1 MIKVLRIITRLN
13 IGGPSKQIITLNALF
28 DENNFEQKVIVGKVE
43 LSEMEVD
50 YSSLK
55 NLVKIHS
62 LRRGLNP
69 VFDLFAFLKVCR
81 ILHKYR
87 PDIIHTHL
95 SKAWAFGVL
104 AKMLVAP
111 KTKLVHTFHG
121 HILHSYFS
129 GLFQILILNFQRF
142 LASKTDV
149 LVAVNEAIRTDL
161 ISNQIGVN
169 AKFDIA
175 YPGFDAPH
183 KIDSASARS
192 TLGLQQDSFA
202 IGFIG
207 RFEKIKRPDI
217 LAEVVKLTN
226 SSDDGVQFLFCGGGS
241 LYEELQRQV
250 AGLPAICLPWT
261 DDLSTF
267 YSSVDLMILVSDNEG
282 TPLAIIEAG
291 KVGVPTL
298 TRNVGGIKGLISDSI
313 NGFIVGNSSIEIADK
328 ISQIVGNKQLL
339 QSVSKE
345 AELYFNKEFSKEAF
359 LETYKRIYRSL
370 AT

>member
-1 MIKVLRIITRLN
+1 MTKILRIITRLHV
-13 IGGPSKQIITLNALF
+13 GGPSKQILTLNSIF
-28 DENNFEQKVIVGKVE
+28 EGQEFEQTLIVGKVE
-43 LSEMEVD
+43 HFEMEVN

-55 NLVKIHS
+55 NLIKIDS
-62 LRRGLNP
+62 LRRGVNP
-69 VFDLFAFLKVCR
+69 VFDLVAFLKICL

-87 PDIIHTHL
+87 PNIIHTHL

-104 AKMLVAP
+104 AKILVAP

-129 GLFQILILNFQRF
+129 GLAQIIILNLQRF

-149 LVAVNEAIRTDL
+149 LVAVNETIRADL

-169 AKFDIA
+169 SNFEIA
-175 YPGFDAPH
+175 HPGFNAPQ
-183 KIDSASARS
+183 KIDSASAKCA
-192 TLGLQQDSFA
+192 LGLQGDSFTV
-202 IGFIG
+202 GFIG

-226 SSDDGVQFLFCGGGS
+226 SSADRVQFLFCGGGS
-241 LYEELQRQV
+241 LYEELQRQI
-250 AGLPAICLPWT
+250 AGFPAICLPWT

-282 TPLAIIEAG
+282 TPLTIIEAG

-298 TRNVGGIKGLISDSI
+298 TRNVGGIKGLISDSL
-313 NGFIVGNSSIEIADK
+313 NGFIVGDSSIEISDK
-328 ISQIVGNKQLL
+328 ISQIMGNKQLL
-339 QSVSKE
+339 QRVSKE
-345 AELYFNKEFSKEAF
+345 AELYFNKKFNEEAF
-359 LETYKRIYRSL
+359 LQTYQQIYRSL
-370 AT
+370 VD